1 MIQVSNSGDELDRSS
16 SISAP
21 RFTIACVADNSKEE
35 EEEEEIPLKRK
46 NGLCEL
52 LTSKAKGLAPKDAS
66 GSQPLP
72 TLPPPPP
79 PPSVNPFV
87 LANLK
92 KRKNDK
98 EVVEEG
104 EVIPLDEGV
113 PPKLPKTAK
122 GKGRGFSIK
131 SKDAETV
138 AEVRLPNPT

>member
-1 MIQVSNSGDELDRSS
+1 MSS
-16 SISAP
+16 SRA
-21 RFTIACVADNSKEE
+21 R
-35 EEEEEIPLKRK
+35 LR
-46 NGLCEL
+46 
-52 LTSKAKGLAPKDAS
+52 GLAPKDAS
-66 GSQPLP
+66 GSQPFP
-72 TLPPPPP
+72 TLPPPPL
-79 PPSVNPFV
+79 PSVNPFV

-98 EVVEEG
+98 EVVKEG

-122 GKGRGFSIK
+122 GKGRGFSVK

>member
-1 MIQVSNSGDELDRSS
+1 MSS
-16 SISAP
+16 SRA
-21 RFTIACVADNSKEE
+21 R
-35 EEEEEIPLKRK
+35 LR
-46 NGLCEL
+46 
-52 LTSKAKGLAPKDAS
+52 GLAPKDAS

-72 TLPPPPP
+72 TLPPPPS
-79 PPSVNPFV
+79 PSVNPFM

-122 GKGRGFSIK
+122 GKGRGFSVK

-138 AEVRLPNPT
+138 VEVRLPNPT